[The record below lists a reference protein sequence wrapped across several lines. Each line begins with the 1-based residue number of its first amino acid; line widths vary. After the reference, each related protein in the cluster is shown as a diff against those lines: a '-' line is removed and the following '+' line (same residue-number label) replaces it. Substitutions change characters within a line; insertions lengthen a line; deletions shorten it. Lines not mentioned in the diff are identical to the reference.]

1 MNTTHGI
8 DADLDQMN
16 SVPGA
21 FIVNKEFRAGIE
33 EFSRFLAGEYVLRVV
48 FDKSQIHH
56 ARHFSELDQQR
67 RKSMVAE
74 VLQ

>member
-1 MNTTHGI
+1 MNITHGI

-21 FIVNKEFRAGIE
+21 FIVNKEFRTGIE

-67 RKSMVAE
+67 RQAVVAR